1 MTYDFTTDTSK
12 AFGGNMTFV
21 GGAACIYTG
30 DVNQDGAVD
39 GNDAAMVENAAFNF
53 EMGYIVTDLN
63 CDEVVDG
70 TDAAYVDNNA
80 FNFVVVEQPT
90 VFSNDTKTV
99 NAKKVSEDIKGK
111 VQNSF
116 AKMKIMPLK

>member
-21 GGAACIYTG
+21 GSEACIYTG
-30 DVNQDGAVD
+30 DVNQDGVVD
-39 GNDAAMVENAAFNF
+39 GNDCAMVENDARNYTT
-53 EMGYIVTDLN
+53 GYVVTDLN
-63 CDEVVDG
+63 CDEFVDG

-80 FNFVVVEQPT
+80 FKFVVVEKPT

-99 NAKKVSEDIKGK
+99 NVEKVSEDIKGK

-116 AKMKIMPLK
+116 AKMRIMPSK